1 MKARLED
8 VLKEKERE
16 LKLYRRF
23 LDLRNYCE
31 KSLFPRIDPPI
42 GEHAETLKGI
52 IEKLIPDPKDRTEE
66 MFSGEIFALL
76 GTIYLHDL
84 SLMKEFDWPLN
95 GDILNARDI
104 DVKGVFMNYEIAKRL
119 DIPKGAIEA
128 INALSYAHLVKKVP
142 IETEITD
149 HSSKA
154 IIRNMKVF
162 EYLFNFAHL
171 LVDVFFTDLSH
182 NRLKRYN
189 DHELALRPGEAVLDV
204 DSREGIISIQYNSR
218 LPYEAHILESV
229 KRYVESMFVRFKNH
243 VNGKLGFQY
252 RELIWVVTSNFYY
265 ERDVFRIPKFSP
277 YLEFE
282 GVPVQRWDEAS
293 VVLDKLFNEGSVV
306 VAGETSAGKTTLL
319 TSFVLPQ
326 LTASRQNVYY
336 CELWSRPTKELRDV
350 IGKRH
355 NIPRVDDLDIISL
368 CKTLLNQGPCFFIID
383 GLEKIVFMEQTERE
397 KLVRF
402 VEFMLN
408 EPGAYFVLCGE
419 KETFFDWYRVFQGMQ
434 ISSLY
439 ELKAFERTHSLYGR
453 TDKELRQIEADRH
466 ALILHEEFRRG
477 ASEMDGV
484 LREALQEFQD
494 DDEMPL
500 VMSVFVDVAGPILKR
515 YSIED
520 IHNETAVPHERIV
533 FLVSSLRDHGLL
545 RETEYQGNAYF
556 ALANRALREPLW
568 RVLNLGEFEEKKM
581 LRTILGNFII
591 NETFLD
597 EKTLDLA
604 EKWQESLVMSKEE
617 MGIALASLIHHGRD
631 WRTLFETANRFE
643 RGIDIQ
649 PILKLLYSKSEE
661 KRKSAISLLVEVRD
675 KDMINPLLL
684 HLKEEKVLEIK
695 DLVIQ
700 GIGLTGKKRAIFAI
714 MNTLKEIGDT
724 TLKLR
729 AIEFFDSLL
738 GENAHRFLTE
748 IKEMEEDP
756 AIIRKIDQL
765 LRS

>member
-23 LDLRNYCE
+23 LDLRSYCE
-31 KSLFPRIDPPI
+31 KKLFPRIDAPV
-42 GEHAETLKGI
+42 GEHVETLKGI

-66 MFSGEIFALL
+66 MFSGEVFALL

-95 GDILNARDI
+95 GDILNARDM
-104 DVKGVFMNYEIAKRL
+104 DVKGVFMNYEIARRL
-119 DIPKGAIEA
+119 DIPEGAVEA
-128 INALSYAHLVKKVP
+128 VNALSYSHLVKKVP

-149 HSSKA
+149 NASKA

-189 DHELALRPGEAVLDV
+189 DHVLALRPGEAVIDI
-204 DSREGIISIQYNSR
+204 DSREGIISIQYNCR
-218 LPYEAHILESV
+218 LPYEAQMLQSV

-252 RELIWVVTSNFYY
+252 REIIWVITSNFYY
-265 ERDVFRIPKFSP
+265 ERDVFRIPKASP

-282 GVPVQRWDEAS
+282 GMPIQRWDEAS

-306 VAGETSAGKTTLL
+306 VAGEVSAGKTALL
-319 TSFVLPQ
+319 TYFVLPQ
-326 LTASRQNVYY
+326 LTTVHESVYY

-350 IGKRH
+350 IGKRYK
-355 NIPRVDDLDIISL
+355 IPRVDDLDIISL
-368 CKTLLNQGPCFFIID
+368 CKTLLKAGPCFFIID
-383 GLEKIVFMEQTERE
+383 GLEKIVFMEQGERE

-439 ELKAFERTHSLYGR
+439 ELKAFEKKPYRHIAVDSQGTE
-453 TDKELRQIEADRH
+453 DNAH
-466 ALILHEEFRRG
+466 ALVINGNFPGG
-477 ASEMDGV
+477 AAEMDGAV
-484 LREALQEFQD
+484 REALQGIGD
-494 DDEMPL
+494 DSEL
-500 VMSVFVDVAGPILKR
+500 ALIMSVFVDVSGPIVKR
-515 YSIED
+515 YGIDD
-520 IHNETAVPHERIV
+520 IHNETAISHERIV
-533 FLVSSLRDHGLL
+533 TLASSLRDHGIL
-545 RETEYQGNAYF
+545 RELEYQGSSYF
-556 ALANRALREPLW
+556 VIANRVLREPLW
-568 RVLNLGEFEEKKM
+568 RILDLKQFEEKKM
-581 LRTILGNFII
+581 LRTILGNFIV

-604 EKWQESLVMSKEE
+604 EKWQDRFVMSKEE
-617 MGIALASLIHHGRD
+617 MGASLASLIAAGRD
-631 WRTLFETANRFE
+631 WRALFETANRFE

-649 PILKLLYSKSEE
+649 PILRLLYSNSEE
-661 KRKSAISLLVEVRD
+661 RRKSAISLLVEIND

-684 HLKEEKVLEIK
+684 HLKEEDVLEIK

-700 GIGLTGKKRAIFAI
+700 GIGHTGKKRAIIAI
-714 MNTLKEIGDT
+714 MNTLKEIGDRD
-724 TLKLR
+724 LKLR
-729 AIEFFDSLL
+729 ALGFFQSLF
-738 GENAHRFLTE
+738 GDNSRDILTE
-748 IKEMEEDP
+748 IKEIEEDP
-756 AIIRKIDQL
+756 VITRKIDEL
-765 LRS
+765 LRIA